1 MPSGYY
7 TVEYRDDLKQYRTWT
22 RRLWLAVLVG
32 AVLALPGLVADV
44 TLDRFV
50 FALIAVVGAVGLN
63 LLTGY
68 TGQVSLGNAG
78 FYAISAI
85 AAGYFGATHE
95 WPFPVVVLLSGAAA
109 ALAGAVIGIPSLR
122 LRGLYL
128 LLATLALHFI
138 AVFAFQKYQVK
149 HFGFAGIRF
158 PIASVFGFDLVETRD
173 WYWFMVIVCAG
184 AVIFA
189 KNVVRSAEGR
199 AWVAIRDRDI
209 AASVIGVNVSVSK
222 VKAFALSS
230 AYVGVAGALFAYKLS
245 AVDPDSFNLVHA
257 IEYVAMIIIG
267 GLGSIAG
274 GVAGAIFI
282 TMLPQWAEGIN
293 KVLADLMPF
302 LATFLTDN
310 KAAIDV
316 ALYGVIVIAFL
327 LFKPDGIMGFYHDIK
342 RYVVRWPYTS

>member
-7 TVEYRDDLKQYRTWT
+7 TVDYRDDLKLFRTWP
-22 RRLWLAVLVG
+22 RRLWLSVLIAG
-32 AVLALPGLVADV
+32 ILALPSLVAEV

-85 AAGYFGATHE
+85 AAGFFGAQHE
-95 WPFPVVVLLSGAAA
+95 WPFPAVVLLSGAAA
-109 ALAGAVIGIPSLR
+109 AVAGAVIGIPSLR

-149 HFGFAGIRF
+149 NFGFAGIRF
-158 PIASVFGFDLVETRD
+158 PTASLFGVEIVDTLD
-173 WYWFMVIVCAG
+173 WYWFIV
-184 AVIFA
+184 AVCTVAVLFA
-189 KNVVRSAEGR
+189 KNVVRSSEGR

-230 AYVGVAGALFAYKLS
+230 FYVGVAGALFAYKLS

-274 GVAGAIFI
+274 GVAGAIFL

-293 KVLADLMPF
+293 KAIADLLPF
-302 LATFLTDN
+302 LGGFLTEH
-310 KAAIDV
+310 KAALDI
-316 ALYGVIVIAFL
+316 ALYGAVVIAFL
-327 LFKPDGIMGFYHDIK
+327 LFKPDGIMGLYHDVK
-342 RYVVRWPYTS
+342 RYFVRWPYSS